1 MIKFDIVCDISAVD
15 FIRLYHNFNIG
26 CRSDALLTCHLLL
39 KDQFQLQSSS
49 YFEFMSVKKKNFNK
63 EIFLRRS
70 NFHRQ
75 WLMTPIFI
83 TLGTIQNMKGQLKH
97 STSFKTPLHS

>member
-15 FIRLYHNFNIG
+15 LIRLYHNFNIG

-97 STSFKTPLHS
+97 STSFKTPPT